1 MDPRFLLHYNRELQ
15 FVRELGAEFAREYP
29 KIAGRLGLEGFE
41 CADPYVERLLEGFAF
56 LAARVQLKL
65 EAEFPRFTRHLLE
78 AVYPHYLSPTP
89 SMAVVRLY
97 PDSTEAALADGYTV
111 PRGTALR
118 SVLAPGDATACE
130 YRTAQDVTLLPLEL
144 TEAEY
149 VPSPGALAAFGLP
162 DLPGAKAG
170 IRLRLRTTA
179 GLTFDRVALSGLRLY
194 LRGSEQLPLRLY
206 ELLVAGT
213 RALVVRPPERPPPW
227 QEVVRHSPLKPVG
240 MDDQDAMLP
249 TGPRSFQGYRLL
261 HEYFAFPHRFLF
273 VEIGGIAAAARRC
286 TGNTLDLFMVL
297 SRSDTSLQGNLEAS
311 QFELF
316 CTPAVN
322 LFPKRADRIHL
333 DTRQHE
339 YHVLLDRTRPLDF
352 EVHSVTSVVGHGT
365 RTDQEQPFRPLYS
378 LEDPGITR
386 QQSAY
391 FSVHR
396 EPRMHSEHARR
407 KGPRSSYIG
416 SEVFVSLV
424 DTEETP
430 YRSDLRQLSVA
441 TLSTNR
447 DLPLQMPVGRGK
459 TDFTLETGAPVG
471 SVRIV
476 AGPTPPRPSWAEG
489 DSTWRL
495 VSHLSL
501 NYLSLV
507 DTDAQ
512 HGAASLRQLLALYSE
527 VADAPSR
534 RQVEGVQ
541 SVASRP
547 ITRRLPGPGPIAFG
561 RGVEI
566 NVTCDESAFEGTG
579 LFLMGSVLERF
590 FARYVS
596 INSFTETVLTSS
608 ARGEVM
614 RWPARPG
621 QRHLM

>member
-41 CADPYVERLLEGFAF
+41 CTDPYVERLLEGFAF

-97 PDSTEAALADGYTV
+97 PDATEAALADGYTV
-111 PRGTALR
+111 ARGTALR
-118 SVLAPGDATACE
+118 SVLGPGDVTACE
-130 YRTAQDVTLLPLEL
+130 YRTSQDVTLLPLEL

-149 VPSPGALAAFGLP
+149 VASPGALAAYGLP

-179 GLTFDRVALSGLRLY
+179 GLTFDKVALSSLRLY
-194 LRGSEQLPLRLY
+194 LRGSEQLPMRLY

-213 RALVVRPPERPPPW
+213 RAVVVRPPERPAPW
-227 QEVVRHSPLKPVG
+227 QEVLRQAPLKPVG
-240 MDDQDAMLP
+240 LDDADAVLP

-273 VEIGGIAAAARRC
+273 VEIGGLAGAARRG
-286 TGNTLDLFMVL
+286 TGNTLDLFVIL
-297 SRSDTSLQGNLEAS
+297 SRTDTGLQGTLETS

-352 EVHSVTSVVGHGT
+352 EVYSVTAVLGHGT
-365 RTDQEQPFRPLYS
+365 RADQEQPFRPLYS
-378 LEDPGITR
+378 LEDPGLSR
-386 QQSAY
+386 QERAY

-396 EPRMHSEHARR
+396 ERRMLSEQRRR

-424 DTEETP
+424 DADEAP
-430 YRSDLRQLSVA
+430 YRSDLRQLSVE
-441 TLSTNR
+441 TVSTNR

-476 AGPTPPRPSWAEG
+476 AGPTAPRPSWAEG
-489 DSTWRL
+489 DPTWRL
-495 VSHLSL
+495 ISHLSL

-507 DTDAQ
+507 NADSQ
-512 HGAASLRQLLALYSE
+512 RGAAGLRELLALYGDIG
-527 VADAPSR
+527 DAASR

-541 SVASRP
+541 AVVSRP

-579 LFLMGSVLERF
+579 LFLLGSVLERF

-608 ARGEVM
+608 ARGELM

-621 QRHLM
+621 QRHLL